1 MILQHYGTC
10 PAAHANVHRTH
21 IVPSWL
27 ARRAASRS
35 VASQGSLVV
44 NVPDP
49 SWAITVAAI
58 GANVQ
63 TSLWYDT
70 AGQNYSDD
78 LGILYDVCTFRFGN
92 LPENTLRLAQ
102 DDDGRCGSTLSNEC
116 QAELRKRASNSAQ
129 LWTTYSSPPPYRNLT
144 AGVLPTL
151 CTYVQAD
158 LTNDDGT
165 WPTQCSV
172 ELGNGQP
179 GQGQNA
185 SISTMALTGF
195 NESILDNGCSLT
207 ADSQRFSNVQT
218 RLVPFTLDNYNLALT
233 STYPV
238 LSVYFSVANA
248 ERTSSR
254 SVANSTLSC
263 LRARDVSEGSVTA
276 PALPSGTPLE
286 ELRAKASLSGGTIAG
301 IVIGVVAGVVL
312 LAGAV
317 FWFFMRR
324 RKQKRARTATMNM
337 SEPTDE
343 KDLPAQADGNA
354 VQELHSYDKKP
365 EIDSGEL
372 PELGDA
378 QGKPGELYGEQK
390 LPPGEL
396 YGSEVQR

>member
-1 MILQHYGTC
+1 MRNSLTVIQILTFTVHKVQAQASSNSTGPTLC
-10 PAAHANVHRTH
+10 NSTISSANASE
-21 IVPSWL
+21 IVTFPVDWPL
-27 ARRAASRS
+27 PRNTS
-35 VASQGSLVV
+35 VASQGSRVV

-78 LGILYDVCTFRFGN
+78 LGILYDVCTVRFGN

-102 DDDGRCGSTLSNEC
+102 DDDGRCGSTLSNE
-116 QAELRKRASNSAQ
+116 S
-129 LWTTYSSPPPYRNLT
+129 
-144 AGVLPTL
+144 
-151 CTYVQAD
+151 
-158 LTNDDGT
+158 
-165 WPTQCSV
+165 
-172 ELGNGQP
+172 
-179 GQGQNA
+179 
-185 SISTMALTGF
+185 LTGF

-238 LSVYFSVANA
+238 LSVYFSVAHA

-317 FWFFMRR
+317 FCFFMRR

-372 PELGDA
+372 PELEDA
-378 QGKPGELYGEQK
+378 QGKPGELYAEQK